1 MSISLPAPT
10 EFSPYYGGYIDG
22 AARQVGMLQDGSV
35 LDLLT
40 LQTAALRDV
49 LAGVDDTFARQ
60 AYAPGKWTLAESLQ
74 HVADTERVF
83 SYRLLRV
90 ARGDSTPLPGFDH
103 DAWVP
108 MSGANT
114 RSLADILI
122 EIDVV
127 RASTLALLHAL
138 DDIAFLRVG
147 TASNHAVSARALAWI
162 IAGHFSHHL
171 ELTRDRYLG
180 RPAGS

>member
-1 MSISLPAPT
+1 MLISLPAPT
-10 EFSPYYGGYIDG
+10 EFSPYYAGYIEG
-22 AARQVGMLQDGSV
+22 AARQVAMLEGGSV

-40 LQTAALRDV
+40 LQTAALRDL

-60 AYAPGKWTLAESLQ
+60 AYAPGKWTLAESLV

-90 ARGDSTPLPGFDH
+90 ARGDGTPLPSFDQ

-108 MSGANT
+108 LSGANG
-114 RSLADILI
+114 RALADILI

-127 RASTLALLHAL
+127 RAATLALLHSL
-138 DDIAFLRVG
+138 DESAFLRIG
-147 TASNHAVSARALAWI
+147 TASGNPISGRALAWI

-171 ELTRDRYLG
+171 ELTRERYL
-180 RPAGS
+180 AGPTRS

>member
-1 MSISLPAPT
+1 MLISLPAPA
-10 EFSPYYGGYIDG
+10 EFSPFYAGYIDG
-22 AARQVGMLQDGSV
+22 ATRQVAMLEGGSV

-40 LQTAALRDV
+40 LQTAALRD
-49 LAGVDDTFARQ
+49 LLTGVDDTFARKG
-60 AYAPGKWTLAESLQ
+60 YAPGKWTLAESLV

-90 ARGDSTPLPGFDH
+90 ARGDTTPLPAFDH

-108 MSGANT
+108 VSGAN
-114 RSLADILI
+114 RRALADILI

-127 RASTLALLHAL
+127 RASSLALLHSL
-138 DDIAFLRVG
+138 DEAAFLRVG
-147 TASNHAVSARALAWI
+147 TASGHPISARALAWI

-180 RPAGS
+180 SPAGS